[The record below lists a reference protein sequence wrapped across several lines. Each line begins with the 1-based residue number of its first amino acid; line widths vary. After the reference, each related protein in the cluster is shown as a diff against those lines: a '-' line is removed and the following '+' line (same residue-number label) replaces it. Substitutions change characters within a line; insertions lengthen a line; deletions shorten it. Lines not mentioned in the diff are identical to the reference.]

1 MYHESAQETARIAG
15 ASLVAGDGSVAV
27 SAFCIDSRTV
37 SDGDT
42 FVCFPGENVDG
53 NDFAMAAFEAGAAVV
68 VMTRE
73 PEASVVTLAEQ
84 PGRCLLRAADDNAEG
99 FLERLGA
106 WYRERQ
112 DWVVVGV
119 TGSVGKTTTK
129 DMLAAALATRY
140 RVHSTKGNF
149 NSVIGAPLTVLEAPD
164 DIEALVCEMGMNHW
178 HEIDRICR
186 VTRPQVAC
194 VTNIGTAH
202 IGFLGSRENI
212 ARAKS
217 ECVRWLADPLP
228 AFEPVDPALVL
239 CSDDDFTPF
248 IAETFAA
255 PQGVPVVRVGEHEG
269 DAVRA
274 SDVEVDDH
282 GHPSFSVASEGESA
296 RVTLRLTGRQN
307 VPDFLLCAGCAE
319 RVGVSLDQA
328 ARAAEALEPSP
339 MRSRVLEGARGF
351 RIIDDCYNA
360 SPASVAA
367 ALDLLAQMACEG
379 RRVAVLGQ
387 VGELGDEARVLH
399 GLMGAYLAAKPVDL
413 AVFVGGEDA
422 ATMEEA
428 ARTMGFSEDRCVLVA
443 DVDEAV
449 RVVAPILEPGDVVL
463 VKGSRSVG
471 LDRFVKEVRA

>member
-15 ASLVAGDGSVAV
+15 ACLVAGDGSVPV
-27 SAFCIDSRTV
+27 SAFSIDSRSV
-37 SDGDT
+37 DAGDT

-53 NDFAMAAFEAGAAVV
+53 NDYAEAAFEAGAAVV
-68 VMTRE
+68 VITRE
-73 PEASVVTLAEQ
+73 PWDAVVSLAEK
-84 PGRCLLRAADDNAEG
+84 PGRCLLRAAGDNAEG
-99 FLERLGA
+99 FLENLGA
-106 WYRERQ
+106 WYRAQQ

-129 DMLAAALATRY
+129 DMLAAALSARY
-140 RVHSTKGNF
+140 RVHSNKGNL

-164 DIEALVCEMGMNHW
+164 DTEALVCEMGMNHW

-228 AFEPVDPALVL
+228 AAAPVDPALVL
-239 CSDDDFTPF
+239 CSGDDFTPF
-248 IAETFAA
+248 IADTFAD
-255 PQGVPVVRVGEHEG
+255 PQGVPVVLVGEHDR

-274 SDVEVDDH
+274 TDVAVDEL
-282 GHPSFSVASEGESA
+282 GHPSFVVQAGDASCDVS
-296 RVTLRLTGRQN
+296 LQLTGRQN
-307 VPDFLLCAGCAE
+307 VPDFLLCAACAE
-319 RVGVSLDQA
+319 RVGVGLA
-328 ARAAEALEPSP
+328 AAAEKVEALEPSP
-339 MRSRVLEGARGF
+339 MRSRVLEGACGC

-367 ALDLLAQMACEG
+367 ALDLLSEMACEG

-387 VGELGDEARVLH
+387 VGELGDEARALH
-399 GLMGAYLAAKPVDL
+399 GLMGAYLAAKPVGL

-422 ATMEEA
+422 RTMEEA
-428 ARTMGFSEDRCVLVA
+428 ARTMGFSEDRCVLVP

-449 RVVAPILEPGDVVL
+449 RVVAPVLEPGDLVL
-463 VKGSRSVG
+463 VKGSRSVA